1 MNTAEANKAQRE
13 GKTWDQDRREW
24 TLPVT
29 GIAVGTYQFGRGIMN
44 TAEANKAQ
52 REGKT
57 WDQDRREWIFY
68 YLEKES
74 EKISAE
80 IDELE
85 KAIGSANGG
94 AGRKVKDTAYYELLG
109 VETNATASQ
118 IKKAYYKEARK
129 WHPDK
134 NPDNPEAHAKFQDLG
149 KAYQTLSDDQLRAA
163 YDRDGISADSQPEL
177 EVDAKVFFGVM
188 FGSALVHPYIGELWI
203 SSTADSVLKAA
214 MMKGGQNED
223 GTSSMEA
230 DLSQLFDQNTSKLSK
245 LKQIQ
250 RECDIALHLKTRVEA
265 FVNSEVGET
274 AFRNSCTEEA
284 TNITNGAYGAVY
296 ASTIGLALMFEC
308 EDYIGSRRNF
318 GVEGMSAKMKKR
330 ANAMGTDYKLATSAL
345 KSYQRAQKINET
357 MTKAALEAEAEAE
370 AGGTEGSK
378 ARSNE
383 PDKEAGNM
391 NMKTMP
397 GAKDIEESIPVFLD
411 LAWAVNVKDISKSI
425 KNACNKLFSDANVDV
440 PTRLKR
446 AYAVN
451 VLAKEFFDVGK
462 KAGKNQE
469 ASVEDIR
476 ARAEVAVMTTMA
488 KAQGQEI
495 REGDAEEM
503 VKQAKEMHAQ
513 QAAAA
518 AAAKTENNAEQS
530 K

>member
-1 MNTAEANKAQRE
+1 
-13 GKTWDQDRREW
+13 
-24 TLPVT
+24 
-29 GIAVGTYQFGRGIMN
+29 
-44 TAEANKAQ
+44 
-52 REGKT
+52 
-57 WDQDRREWIFY
+57 
-68 YLEKES
+68 
-74 EKISAE
+74 
-80 IDELE
+80 
-85 KAIGSANGG
+85 
-94 AGRKVKDTAYYELLG
+94 
-109 VETNATASQ
+109 
-118 IKKAYYKEARK
+118 
-129 WHPDK
+129 
-134 NPDNPEAHAKFQDLG
+134 
-149 KAYQTLSDDQLRAA
+149 
-163 YDRDGISADSQPEL
+163 
-177 EVDAKVFFGVM
+177 
-188 FGSALVHPYIGELWI
+188 
-203 SSTADSVLKAA
+203 
-214 MMKGGQNED
+214 
-223 GTSSMEA
+223 
-230 DLSQLFDQNTSKLSK
+230 
-245 LKQIQ
+245 
-250 RECDIALHLKTRVEA
+250 VEA
-265 FVNSEVGET
+265 FVNSEMGET

-284 TNITNGAYGAVY
+284 TNIINGAYGAVY

-357 MTKAALEAEAEAE
+357 MTKAALEAEVEAE
-370 AGGTEGSK
+370 AKGTEESK
-378 ARSNE
+378 ARNNE
-383 PDKEAGNM
+383 TDKEAGNM

-425 KNACNKLFSDANVDV
+425 KNACNKLFNDATVDV

-446 AYAVN
+446 AHAVN
-451 VLAKEFFDVGK
+451 ILAKEFFDVGK

-518 AAAKTENNAEQS
+518 AAAKAENSSEQS

>member
-1 MNTAEANKAQRE
+1 MNTAEANKAQRL
-13 GKTWDQDRREW
+13 GKTWE
-24 TLPVT
+24 
-29 GIAVGTYQFGRGIMN
+29 
-44 TAEANKAQ
+44 
-52 REGKT
+52 
-57 WDQDRREWIFY
+57 QDRREWIFY
-68 YLEKES
+68 YLDKES
-74 EKISAE
+74 EKISGE
-80 IDELE
+80 IDEVE
-85 KAIGSANGG
+85 KAIGSGNGG

-109 VETNATASQ
+109 VETVATASQ
-118 IKKAYYKEARK
+118 IKKAYYREARK

-134 NPDNPEAHAKFQDLG
+134 NPDNPEANAKFQDLG

-230 DLSQLFDQNTSKLSK
+230 DLSQMFDQNTNKLTK

-250 RECDIALHLKTRVEA
+250 RECDIAVHLKTRVEA
-265 FVNSEVGET
+265 FVNSEMGET
-274 AFRNSCTEEA
+274 AFRNSCNEEA
-284 TNITNGAYGAVY
+284 TAIVNGAYGAVY

-308 EDYIGSRRNF
+308 EEYIGSRRIF

-330 ANAMGTDYKLATSAL
+330 ANSIGTDYKLASSAL
-345 KSYQRAQKINET
+345 KSYQHAQKINQS
-357 MTKAALEAEAEAE
+357 MTKAALEAEAEAGAE
-370 AGGTEGSK
+370 AEG
-378 ARSNE
+378 ANE
-383 PDKEAGNM
+383 NKVRGDAADVSSGNM
-391 NMKTMP
+391 DMKTMP
-397 GAKDIEESIPVFLD
+397 GAKDIEDSIPVFLD
-411 LAWAVNVKDISKSI
+411 LAWVVNVKDITKTL
-425 KNACNKLFSDANVDV
+425 KNACTKLFSDAAVDV
-440 PTRLKR
+440 PTRVKR
-446 AYAVN
+446 AEAVHI
-451 VLAKEFFDVGK
+451 LAKEFFNVGK

-469 ASVEDIR
+469 DSVEDIR

-513 QAAAA
+513 QQAAAE
-518 AAAKTENNAEQS
+518 AAKTGNGTDQS